1 MSETVPGGSMLGY
14 VRPYDTRV
22 EGEGRIDDVPR
33 SSHVRHVQSP
43 VHRSPLAGRAAR
55 RGLAL
60 PLCTPSTSFRMIQPT
75 RGRTT
80 FAYRIRKIGY
90 TIQGHTLSQPKP
102 AAYTC

>member
-43 VHRSPLAGRAAR
+43 VHRSR
-55 RGLAL
+55 RPGGLAL